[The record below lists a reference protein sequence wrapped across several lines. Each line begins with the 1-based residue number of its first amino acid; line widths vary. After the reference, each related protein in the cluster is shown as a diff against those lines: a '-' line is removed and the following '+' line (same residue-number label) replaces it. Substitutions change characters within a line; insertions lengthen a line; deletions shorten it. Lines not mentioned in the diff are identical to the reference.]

1 MKNPNYKIVIADD
14 HKLIISGIKQIIEV
28 NGLGTVVAQAND
40 GLELLQLLK
49 ETAVDLLILDINM
62 PKLNGIEAAEK
73 ILKRHPT
80 ISILM
85 LSQYENVELI
95 KKLKTL
101 GVKGYLTKIFEISQL
116 VEAINEISDN
126 QLYFPSLKNESNFKE
141 TDKHELTKR
150 EEEIIKLLAVGKTS
164 KEIADILFLSE
175 YTIETH
181 RKNIMRKLEVN
192 SIIALLNTA
201 KDLGYIF

>member
-1 MKNPNYKIVIADD
+1 M
-14 HKLIISGIKQIIEV
+14 
-28 NGLGTVVAQAND
+28 
-40 GLELLQLLK
+40 
-49 ETAVDLLILDINM
+49 
-62 PKLNGIEAAEK
+62 
-73 ILKRHPT
+73 
-80 ISILM
+80 
-85 LSQYENVELI
+85 
-95 KKLKTL
+95 
-101 GVKGYLTKIFEISQL
+101 F
-116 VEAINEISDN
+116 EAINEISDN

-192 SIIALLNTA
+192 SIIALLNKA
-201 KDLGYIF
+201 KDIGYMF

>member
-101 GVKGYLTKIFEISQL
+101 GVNGYLTKIFEISQL

-192 SIIALLNTA
+192 SIIALLNKA

>member
-192 SIIALLNTA
+192 SIIALLNKA